1 MQIKEVRH
9 RPPPKASSSSAAL
22 PLFRF
27 ADSGPGSIT
36 VEEFARVMK
45 ESGQN
50 PSDDEMQDIIKEVDL
65 DGDGTINFDGQ
76 HSPIVAHT
84 LPSIPKLTCI
94 IEFISMMTGGRSRH
108 SAPEPTAPAPGPVPT
123 QAAAVAGDSEADYEA
138 AWKEFDPSLKCSIT
152 AAQFRQLMAG
162 LGENVTDAEVDELI
176 GTVDAEDKISCKF
189 SFLFLFL
196 CYRGEQTVKQC

>member
-1 MQIKEVRH
+1 KPLSPEEIQIFKDLFDSYVT
-9 RPPPKASSSSAAL
+9 SSSSAAL

-27 ADSGPGSIT
+27 ADSRPGNIT

-50 PSDDEMQDIIKEVDL
+50 PSDDEVQQIIKE
-65 DGDGTINFDGQ
+65 
-76 HSPIVAHT
+76 
-84 LPSIPKLTCI
+84 LTCI
-94 IEFISMMTGGRSRH
+94 IGFISMMTGGRSRH

-123 QAAAVAGDSEADYEA
+123 QAAAVAGDSEA
-138 AWKEFDPSLKCSIT
+138 AWKEFDPSLKSSIT